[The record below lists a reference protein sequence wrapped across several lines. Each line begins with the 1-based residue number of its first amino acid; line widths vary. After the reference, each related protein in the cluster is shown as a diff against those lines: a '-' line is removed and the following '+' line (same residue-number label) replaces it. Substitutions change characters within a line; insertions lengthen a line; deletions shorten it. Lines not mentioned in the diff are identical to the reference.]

1 MRYAL
6 LTGVGRPGQV
16 GEAVAARMAADGYS
30 LLLVDRNPDAVE
42 ERASEIRAKGGQA
55 VGFSADLASEVAV
68 RDLAGRIAGVCGGSL
83 AAFVHM
89 AGGFAVTGAVADTS
103 LEDWEK
109 QLTINL
115 RTAFLTSR
123 AVIPML
129 RPQKGA
135 AVYFSSESALN
146 GAKVAR
152 VGAYAVAK
160 AGLLTLVSAI
170 AQEEGTNGVRANV
183 LAPSAIRTAT
193 NSLEMPNGRF
203 VERESV
209 AAVVSWLCS
218 EEAQPVTGQV
228 VRLTP

>member
-1 MRYAL
+1 MVRASGQSVTGAPPLYPSPMRYAL

-103 LEDWEK
+103 LEDWE
-109 QLTINL
+109 
-115 RTAFLTSR
+115 
-123 AVIPML
+123 
-129 RPQKGA
+129 
-135 AVYFSSESALN
+135 
-146 GAKVAR
+146 
-152 VGAYAVAK
+152 
-160 AGLLTLVSAI
+160 
-170 AQEEGTNGVRANV
+170 
-183 LAPSAIRTAT
+183 
-193 NSLEMPNGRF
+193 
-203 VERESV
+203 
-209 AAVVSWLCS
+209 
-218 EEAQPVTGQV
+218 
-228 VRLTP
+228 